1 MSVIRT
7 YMFTEEDRKKISIE
21 INQTATKIA
30 QEKYLERSKEI
41 INEIKQET
49 GKDLT
54 HLITR
59 VRSKIKVDS

>member
-1 MSVIRT
+1 MRLRLITILFFIPLVGFSS
-7 YMFTEEDRKKISIE
+7 FP
-21 INQTATKIA
+21 
-30 QEKYLERSKEI
+30 

-59 VRSKIKVDS
+59 VRSKIKVSS

>member
-1 MSVIRT
+1 MSVIYE
-7 YMFTEEDRKKISIE
+7 YMFTDEDRKKVAAE
-21 INQTATKIA
+21 INQTATKVA
-30 QEKYLERSKEI
+30 QEKYLERSKII

-59 VRSKIKVDS
+59 VRSKIKDK

>member
-1 MSVIRT
+1 
-7 YMFTEEDRKKISIE
+7 MFTEEDRKKIAVE
-21 INQTATKIA
+21 INQTATKVA
-30 QEKYLERSKEI
+30 QEKYLERSRDI

-59 VRSKIKVDS
+59 VRSKIKVSS